1 MAQPIEKDLRGIVR
15 PSLAR
20 EKFSLHRWAPDP
32 PLDRFVDRFWKTAWD
47 LDEPFTQPIVT
58 FPAVNLVFQADGSAV
73 VSGIQTHND
82 GRRIDGKGWAL
93 AAMFRVG
100 GFAPFSDR
108 DLAALVD
115 HRVPAAEM
123 FGPDVILLADQI
135 VRASTDERRLKVFSE
150 FLTTRAPITHTPGE
164 DISRLVE
171 TATGDAAA
179 VTRVADLAAR
189 AGLSVRTLQRQFHQH
204 VGVGPKLVLER
215 YRLQAAGEAARQPVR
230 SWSDVAHQLGYS
242 DQAHLTSDMSKG
254 FGQPPATYA
263 RGERA
268 PSSDELLSGSLRPR
282 GAGEGSA
289 RGNKT

>member
-1 MAQPIEKDLRGIVR
+1 MARPVQKDLRGIVR
-15 PSLAR
+15 PSIAK
-20 EKFSLHRWAPDP
+20 EKFSLQRWAPDP

-82 GRRIDGKGWAL
+82 GRRIEGKGWAL

-100 GFAPFSDR
+100 GFGPFCDR

-123 FGPDVILLADQI
+123 FGPDVISLADQI
-135 VRASTDERRLKVFSE
+135 MRASTDERRLELFGE
-150 FLTTRAPITHTPGE
+150 FLTKRAPTAHTHGE
-164 DISRLVE
+164 DISLLVE
-171 TATGDAAA
+171 AAVGDTPA
-179 VTRVADLAAR
+179 VTRVADLAGR
-189 AGLSVRTLQRQFHQH
+189 AGVSVRTLQRQFHEH

-242 DQAHLTSDMSKG
+242 DQAHLTSDVSRG
-254 FGQPPATYA
+254 FGQPPAAYA
-263 RGERA
+263 RAERT
-268 PSSDELLSGSLRPR
+268 PS
-282 GAGEGSA
+282 
-289 RGNKT
+289 T